1 MAKRFLVVT
10 WGLSLMVALPATGA
24 PAASDVVALPRP
36 VYTGRLTVAHALKVR
51 RTVRSYKSQPL
62 SLTQLSQVLWAGY
75 GITAPPNFKTVPS
88 ARRTYPLDLYAVVST
103 NGVKGLAAGVYHYRP
118 AKHALKRV
126 KAGDLRADV
135 ARQARYGSWM
145 TAAPVLIVITAEYAR
160 ATRPM
165 TARGRT
171 YADLEA
177 GCAAQSI
184 FLMVQD
190 QGLAAGIVGGLKVDA
205 LRAKMGLPAGH
216 EPLVVMPVGY
226 RK

>member
-1 MAKRFLVVT
+1 MAKRLWVLT
-10 WGLSLMVALPATGA
+10 WGLILSLCLMATNA
-24 PAASDVVALPRP
+24 PAAPEVIPLPRP
-36 VYTGRLTVAHALKVR
+36 VYTGRTTLAYALKIR
-51 RTVRSYKSQPL
+51 RTVRSFVSRPL
-62 SLTQLSQVLWAGY
+62 SLGQLAQVLWAGY
-75 GITAPPNFKTVPS
+75 GVTAPPNYKTVPS
-88 ARRTYPLDLYAVVST
+88 ARRTYPVDLYAVVGAK
-103 NGVKGLAAGVYHYRP
+103 GVKGLAAGVYHYRP
-118 AKHALKRV
+118 AGHNLKLV

-145 TAAPVLIVITAEYAR
+145 AVAPVLIVITVDYGR
-160 ATRPM
+160 ATRPRSI
-165 TARGRT
+165 RGRA

-190 QGLAAGIVGGLKVDA
+190 LGLAAGIVGGLKVDG
-205 LRAKMGLPAGH
+205 LRLKMGLPRKH